1 MDYRVELKHVATT
14 PLLVVRLRAAQPQLS
29 TVVPHACGVVW
40 DFVRRSRIDSA
51 GRHVAVY
58 LNANI
63 DLEVGVEV
71 GADAAGGGDVF
82 PSATPAGPV
91 ATTAHIG
98 PYARLNEAHGAVLQW
113 CATHHHRLA
122 GLSWEV
128 YGHWNDDP
136 RQLRTDVFYLLAD
149 DASSTPSQ
157 VRTPGTAR

>member
-14 PLLVVRLRAAQPQLS
+14 PLLVLQLRATQPQLS

-40 DFVRRSRIDSA
+40 DFVRRSGIDSA

-82 PSATPAGPV
+82 RSATPAGLV

-98 PYARLNEAHGAVLQW
+98 SYARLGEAHDAVLQW
-113 CATHHHRLA
+113 CTDHQHPLA
-122 GLSWEV
+122 GPSWEV
-128 YGHWNDDP
+128 YGHWNEDP
-136 RQLRTDVFYLLAD
+136 AQLRTDVFYLLN
-149 DASSTPSQ
+149 
-157 VRTPGTAR
+157 ARP